1 MNSDRYHDI
10 EGDAIRYVEELTQ
23 KAAMYDKF
31 VAHVVANNLVL
42 SDTEYEMLG
51 LRERAEELRAKGIKQ
66 MLERCGH
73 GR

>member
-1 MNSDRYHDI
+1 MNSDRYPDI

-31 VAHVVANNLVL
+31 VAHVVANSLVL

-51 LRERAEELRAKGIKQ
+51 LRERAEELRTKGIKQ